1 MSACSECGGLFS
13 WYRTRCPN
21 CGAARPSVWPFLLK
35 AVAYFLIAFL
45 LTRVGFWLFSK
56 P

>member
-1 MSACSECGGLFS
+1 
-13 WYRTRCPN
+13 
-21 CGAARPSVWPFLLK
+21 VWPFLLK

-45 LTRVGFWLFSK
+45 LTRLGFGLFSK

>member
-1 MSACSECGGLFS
+1 
-13 WYRTRCPN
+13 
-21 CGAARPSVWPFLLK
+21 VWPFLLK

-45 LTRVGFWLFSK
+45 LTHVGFGLFSE